1 MAANSC
7 PHPSPAGRGLHAFAV
22 CALTLLASVAHAGPQ
37 DDLLLREALNA
48 DQRMYA
54 NFQAF
59 AKALRA
65 AVGGEPK
72 LSALEVSENTGSA
85 LVRADDGSTRSF
97 SFVEGKLSEPG
108 PNPLRDE
115 TPPDQQL
122 SGRFTFA
129 DIDLN
134 KVRAAL
140 KTQRARPGHIGDTAP
155 ELWVRYRTVVGRW
168 IVGIQL
174 GSMAIAGLD
183 LVSYDFRTGEAVDL
197 KGIVDKR
204 NAEIEA
210 NNVRVRA
217 QQAAFDAEQKRL
229 ATINMLGLGA
239 EAVAAISR
247 EVGVPFYF
255 RNVVVEVEQI
265 RLTFLDPRAH
275 GQLVTYRYSRDK
287 TLKRTDKGESQITRC
302 EEPFP
307 VEEFPWSTVPQLVE
321 QAFVALGVDRDAD
334 IRVDIERPNKCGP
347 VHAQVSLEKS
357 NRINGAYFDRGG
369 RIIRVD

>member
-1 MAANSC
+1 MLQRL
-7 PHPSPAGRGLHAFAV
+7 RGFGFCVLIAV
-22 CALTLLASVAHAGPQ
+22 ASSARASPQ
-37 DDLLLREALNA
+37 DDLLLREALKA
-48 DQRMYA
+48 DQRMYD

-72 LSALEVSENTGSA
+72 LSALEVSENTGGA
-85 LVRADDGSTRSF
+85 LVRQDDGRTRSF
-97 SFVEGKLSEPG
+97 SFVEGKLTEPSG
-108 PNPLRDE
+108 NPLRDE
-115 TPPDQQL
+115 APPDQQL
-122 SGRFTFA
+122 SGRFTFG

-140 KTQRARPGHIGDTAP
+140 KVQRAKPGHIGDTAP
-155 ELWVRYRTVVGRW
+155 ELWVRYRAVVGRW
-168 IVGIQL
+168 IVGIQV

-210 NNVRVRA
+210 NNIRVRA

-229 ATINMLGLGA
+229 ATINMLGLAGD
-239 EAVAAISR
+239 AVAALNR
-247 EVGVPFYF
+247 EVGAPFYF

-275 GQLVTYRYSRDK
+275 GELVTYLYNRAK
-287 TLKRTDKGESQITRC
+287 TLKRMDKGESNITRC

-307 VEEFPWSTVPQLVE
+307 VDEFPWTMVPRFVE
-321 QAFVALGVDRDAD
+321 QAFVALGVDRDAG
-334 IRVDIERPNKCGP
+334 IRVDVERPNKCGP
-347 VHAQVSLEKS
+347 VHAQVSLEKGS
-357 NRINGAYFDRGG
+357 HINGVYFDRSG
-369 RIIRVD
+369 RVIRVD

>member
-1 MAANSC
+1 MVT
-7 PHPSPAGRGLHAFAV
+7 AV
-22 CALTLLASVAHAGPQ
+22 ASSAHAGPQ
-37 DDLLLREALNA
+37 DDLLLREALKA
-48 DQRMYA
+48 DQRMYD

-72 LSALEVSENTGSA
+72 LSALEVSENTGGA
-85 LVRADDGSTRSF
+85 LVRQDDGRTRSF
-97 SFVEGKLSEPG
+97 SFVEGKLTEPSG
-108 PNPLRDE
+108 NPLRDE
-115 TPPDQQL
+115 APPDQQL
-122 SGRFTFA
+122 SGRFTFG

-140 KTQRARPGHIGDTAP
+140 KVQRAKPGHIGDTAP
-155 ELWVRYRTVVGRW
+155 ELWVRYRAVVGRW
-168 IVGIQL
+168 IVGIQV

-229 ATINMLGLGA
+229 ATINMLGLAGD
-239 EAVAAISR
+239 AVAALNR
-247 EVGVPFYF
+247 EVGAPFYF

-275 GQLVTYRYSRDK
+275 GELVTYLYNRAK
-287 TLKRTDKGESQITRC
+287 TLKRMDKGESNITRC

-307 VEEFPWSTVPQLVE
+307 VDEFPWTMVPRFVE
-321 QAFVALGVDRDAD
+321 QAFVALGVDRDAG
-334 IRVDIERPNKCGP
+334 IRVDVERPNKCGP
-347 VHAQVSLEKS
+347 VHAQVSLEKGS
-357 NRINGAYFDRGG
+357 HINGVYFDRSG

>member
-1 MAANSC
+1 MRHRKFNVLDLARAT
-7 PHPSPAGRGLHAFAV
+7 
-22 CALTLLASVAHAGPQ
+22 ALCMLMLIASSAPAGPQ
-37 DDLLLREALNA
+37 DDLLLREALNG

-65 AVGGEPK
+65 AIGEEPK
-72 LSALEVSENTGSA
+72 LSVLEVSENTGKA
-85 LVRADDGSTRSF
+85 LVRAENGSTRSF

-108 PNPLRDE
+108 GNPPRDE
-115 TPPDQQL
+115 APPDQQL
-122 SGRFTFA
+122 SGRFMFA

-134 KVRAAL
+134 KVRAVL
-140 KTQRARPGHIGDTAP
+140 KTQRAKPGHIGDAAP
-155 ELWVRYRTVVGRW
+155 ELWVRYRSIVGRW

-174 GSMAIAGLD
+174 GSMETTSLD

-210 NNVRVRA
+210 HNAGVRA
-217 QQAAFDAEQKRL
+217 KQAAFDAEQKRL
-229 ATINMLGLGA
+229 ATINMLGLA
-239 EAVAAISR
+239 PEAVAALSR
-247 EVGVPFYF
+247 EVGQPFYF

-275 GQLVTYRYSRDK
+275 GELVTYRYNRAK
-287 TLKRTDKGESQITRC
+287 TLKRMDQREAQITRC

-307 VEEFPWSTVPQLVE
+307 VEEYPWSTVPQLVE
-321 QAFVALGVDRDAD
+321 QTFVALGVDRDAD

-357 NRINGAYFDRGG
+357 SRINGAYFDRGG